1 MKTRTGSGM
10 DENWNEDEELAE
22 NTVASE
28 EELKK
33 QVPIQDD
40 GEKSD
45 PNTDGLD
52 DDPIDDPEMVE
63 EDADEEAEEGEL
75 QDPPEEQAAPPE
87 NAQPSAEKQESKQAE
102 LPLFN
107 EFLKVNADNKK
118 KAPLDLSDTHGT
130 FGERIRRYREN
141 AGLTADDV
149 YEKTHIVQDYLANLE
164 TGNYAGLNGKIYA
177 TRHLATLCHCYGLNK
192 SLQEELQKLL
202 SSEYDKSGFGVRE
215 TPLPNPMSG
224 GDSKTHSTGMVNKLP
239 GIIIG
244 FLLVLLTLMLVLAI
258 VVPILSK
265 SRANVTNPK
274 DMAPLVVPSQQ
285 RPPVL
290 PVPN

>member
-10 DENWNEDEELAE
+10 DENWDEDEELVE
-22 NTVASE
+22 NAVASE
-28 EELKK
+28 EKK
-33 QVPIQDD
+33 AQDQLQD
-40 GEKSD
+40 EGEKSD

-52 DDPIDDPEMVE
+52 DDPIDDPEMLE
-63 EDADEEAEEGEL
+63 EEADEDADDGEV
-75 QDPPEEQAAPPE
+75 QDPPEEQSEQQDTAP
-87 NAQPSAEKQESKQAE
+87 ASAEKQDAKQEE

-107 EFLKVNADNKK
+107 EYLKPNDESSKK

-130 FGERIRRYREN
+130 FGERIRKYREN

-149 YEKTHIVQDYLANLE
+149 FERTHIVQDYLQNLE
-164 TGNYAGLNGKIYA
+164 TGNYASLNGKIYA
-177 TRHLATLCHCYGLNK
+177 TRHLTTLCRCYGLSK

-215 TPLPNPMSG
+215 TSLPNAMSG
-224 GDSKTHSTGMVNKLP
+224 GASENHGTGMVNKLP

-265 SRANVTNPK
+265 SRTNVTQPK
-274 DMAPLVVPSQQ
+274 DMAPLVVPPQQ
-285 RPPVL
+285 TPPVL